1 MSRPTPPARAWLQG
15 RGASAGAFGTA
26 LICSS
31 MASVISGDALPAY
44 SGLYL
49 KPFQMGGLWLAVIMT
64 APPACRSTMLYVTV
78 GVGAGLSQRNVA
90 TPLPA
95 AVSATVLAKSSEAN
109 RVSKPTTSPL
119 WARPR
124 CCMYRTTPC
133 AQRRTLSKVKSSAM
147 MARQPSVP
155 NLMDMGWLSLLRGCF
170 SERIRSPAQG
180 WRRATASFPCAV
192 DCLCL

>member
-1 MSRPTPPARAWLQG
+1 
-15 RGASAGAFGTA
+15 
-26 LICSS
+26 
-31 MASVISGDALPAY
+31 MASVISGEALPAY

-49 KPFQMGGLWLAVIMT
+49 KPFQVGGLWLAVIMT

-78 GVGAGLSQRNVA
+78 GVGAGLSQRNVV

-95 AVSATVLAKSSEAN
+95 AVSATVLAKSSEAK

-124 CCMYRTTPC
+124 CCMYRTTPW

-155 NLMDMGWLSLLRGCF
+155 NLDGHGLALLA
-170 SERIRSPAQG
+170 ERVFQ
-180 WRRATASFPCAV
+180 
-192 DCLCL
+192 